1 MARRKTMNVED
12 LKNYANNQLSTS
24 IRYERQKDSLE
35 NIDAEFRKGVMAMI
49 EAVLMDTDNYKGF
62 RYLAVDEVPT
72 GCLPGIRREKETG
85 FGKSIEEL
93 EEVQFGRFE
102 NTDNTRV
109 RYF

>member
-12 LKNYANNQLSTS
+12 IKNYANNQLSTS

-93 EEVQFGRFE
+93 EEVQFRRFE